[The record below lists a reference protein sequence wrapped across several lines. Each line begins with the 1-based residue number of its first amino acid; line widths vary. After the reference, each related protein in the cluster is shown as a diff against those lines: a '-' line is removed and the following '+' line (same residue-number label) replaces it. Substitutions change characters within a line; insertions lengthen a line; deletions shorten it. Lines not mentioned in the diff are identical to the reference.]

1 MVESAI
7 EEADLKRR
15 IRTALRSLGAAI
27 DLLTNPPANL
37 DLHAIEAPPDKIAA
51 EAAILIREIASVP
64 DDELSCEALRLADRL
79 RLFASSP
86 RIVTAIA
93 IRPAVAMDLAA
104 PHVLLSSLGICDADV
119 EAALTRSLR
128 SFVSGVRERLP
139 HRALEQ
145 DWLDALRTGNDCID
159 RWVADTAL
167 VRGLDLLSANRD
179 DLYAFTHA
187 LAYSTDFGRW
197 QPPQVIDTEHAA
209 SLADSALAT
218 VLDADDFDLA
228 AELLLTW
235 PCLGLPMSTTA
246 YFAFQVLK
254 RVEDDAGI
262 LPSLSISIEDIER
275 QPPDIRSAYAT
286 AVSYHTAFVMG
297 ILCAVLLRRKLENS
311 KMVSEPPVIPVTRE
325 LLNCLQCGKSN
336 VQWMSNIQT
345 LPECKLTEITPF
357 LMDVALFRAVRSM
370 KLASA
375 RDLLL
380 CTITQGVP
388 GTFFALQV
396 SEALSRIAA
405 SQHLIKIESDAMA

>member
-1 MVESAI
+1 MVERPL
-7 EEADLKRR
+7 EDKDLKRR
-15 IRTALRSLGAAI
+15 IRIALRSLGAAI

-64 DDELSCEALRLADRL
+64 DQEIACEALRLAGRL
-79 RLFASSP
+79 RHFASSP
-86 RIVTAIA
+86 RIVTALA
-93 IRPAVAMDLAA
+93 IRPAVALDLAA
-104 PHVLLSSLGICDADV
+104 PHILLSSIGICDADV

-128 SFVSGVRERLP
+128 SYVSRVRERLP

-145 DWLDALRTGNDCID
+145 DWLDAIRTGNNCTD
-159 RWVADTAL
+159 RWVGHTAV

-197 QPPQVIDTEHAA
+197 QPPKVIDSQHAA
-209 SLADSALAT
+209 SIAESALAT

-246 YFAFQVLK
+246 YFAFQVLR

-262 LPSLSISIEDIER
+262 LPALSISMDDIER
-275 QPPDIRSAYAT
+275 QPPDTRSAYAT
-286 AVSYHTAFVMG
+286 AISYHTAFVMG
-297 ILCAVLLRRKLENS
+297 ILCAILLRRKLEHS
-311 KMVSEPPVIPVTRE
+311 KIVEEPAFSLVTRE
-325 LLNCLQCGKSN
+325 LLNNLKSGKKN
-336 VQWMSNIQT
+336 VQWMSDIED
-345 LPECKLTEITPF
+345 LPDTVQTEITPF
-357 LMDVALFRAVRSM
+357 LMDIALFREVRSM
-370 KLASA
+370 KLAGA
-375 RDLLL
+375 RDLLHRA
-380 CTITQGVP
+380 ITQGVP

-405 SQHLIKIESDAMA
+405 SEHLIKTESDTMA

>member
-1 MVESAI
+1 MVERTI
-7 EEADLKRR
+7 EVNDLKRR

-27 DLLTNPPANL
+27 DLLINPPANL
-37 DLHAIEAPPDKIAA
+37 DLHAIEASPDKIAA
-51 EAAILIREIASVP
+51 EAAILIREVVSGP
-64 DDELSCEALRLADRL
+64 DQDLSSEALRLAGRL
-79 RLFASSP
+79 RQFASSP

-93 IRPAVAMDLAA
+93 IRPAVALDLAV

-119 EAALTRSLR
+119 EAALTRSVR
-128 SFVSGVRERLP
+128 SSDFGVRERLP

-145 DWLDALRTGNDCID
+145 DWLEALRTGNDCID
-159 RWVADTAL
+159 RWVADTA
-167 VRGLDLLSANRD
+167 VARGLDLLSANRD
-179 DLYAFTHA
+179 DMYAFTHA

-197 QPPQVIDTEHAA
+197 QPPKEIDSQHAA
-209 SLADSALAT
+209 SIADSALAS

-262 LPSLSISIEDIER
+262 LPSLSISIDDIER
-275 QPPDIRSAYAT
+275 QPPETRSAYAT

-297 ILCAVLLRRKLENS
+297 ILCAVLLRRKFEHSTIVN
-311 KMVSEPPVIPVTRE
+311 EPAFSSLTSE
-325 LLNCLQCGKSN
+325 LLNSLKCGKGN
-336 VQWMSNIQT
+336 AQWMLDIDN
-345 LPECKLTEITPF
+345 LPETMQTEITPF
-357 LMDVALFRAVRSM
+357 LMDIALFRDVRNM
-370 KLASA
+370 KLACA

-380 CTITQGVP
+380 RAITQGVP

-396 SEALSRIAA
+396 SEALARIAA
-405 SQHLIKIESDAMA
+405 SQHLIKTEMDAMA

>member
-1 MVESAI
+1 LVERSI
-7 EEADLKRR
+7 EDKDLKRR

-64 DDELSCEALRLADRL
+64 DQELSCEALRLAGRL
-79 RLFASSP
+79 RVFASSP
-86 RIVTAIA
+86 RIVTALA
-93 IRPAVAMDLAA
+93 IRPAVALDLAA

-128 SFVSGVRERLP
+128 SDVSGVRERLP

-145 DWLDALRTGNDCID
+145 DWLDALRTGNYCIE
-159 RWVADTAL
+159 RWVADTAV
-167 VRGLDLLSANRD
+167 VRGLDLLGANRD

-197 QPPQVIDTEHAA
+197 QPPKVIDSEHAA
-209 SLADSALAT
+209 SLADSALAA

-235 PCLGLPMSTTA
+235 PCLGLPMSNTA

-262 LPSLSISIEDIER
+262 LPSLSISMDDIER
-275 QPPDIRSAYAT
+275 QPPDTRSAYAT

-297 ILCAVLLRRKLENS
+297 ILCAVLLRRKPEHGAIAE
-311 KMVSEPPVIPVTRE
+311 EPAFLPVTRE
-325 LLNCLQCGKSN
+325 LLNSLKCGKNN
-336 VQWMSNIQT
+336 VQWMSNIENQ
-345 LPECKLTEITPF
+345 PESMQAEITPF
-357 LMDVALFRAVRSM
+357 LMDIALFREVRNM

-380 CTITQGVP
+380 RAITQGVP

-405 SQHLIKIESDAMA
+405 SQHLIKTEMNAMA